1 MSRAGLAPLE
11 RGDNKAGIGL
21 ATRHLGLADD
31 PAFAAPTVQRG
42 VAKVLEAAGG
52 PACADAFDRRRDQL
66 GNDRLLQP
74 VVAGQA
80 EHVIHPVG
88 SAPRHQGLAGE
99 AEIAAQ
105 QNACSWPAAADLCH
119 DPRDFLDR
127 PGGAVDVRAAQLGR
141 QQVPPAEDVERQVAV
156 AVIITMEELALL
168 VAMQR
173 IVGGIEVEDDL
184 FRSLRV
190 SFQEEIDEQA
200 FDRRRVVTNLVITRR
215 FGAAQFQPVQR
226 GLAGQ
231 RRTVTRC
238 ASSLPASTASTGSR
252 RSWSWSFRSS

>member
-1 MSRAGLAPLE
+1 MR
-11 RGDNKAGIGL
+11 
-21 ATRHLGLADD
+21 
-31 PAFAAPTVQRG
+31 
-42 VAKVLEAAGG
+42 
-52 PACADAFDRRRDQL
+52 
-66 GNDRLLQP
+66 
-74 VVAGQA
+74 
-80 EHVIHPVG
+80 
-88 SAPRHQGLAGE
+88 
-99 AEIAAQ
+99 
-105 QNACSWPAAADLCH
+105 
-119 DPRDFLDR
+119 
-127 PGGAVDVRAAQLGR
+127 
-141 QQVPPAEDVERQVAV
+141 VAV

-231 RRTVTRC
+231 RRTVTPLRLQLASQHREHRVAAQLVVVVQVLITQSNADHALHHHGLDRVFHQLRC
-238 ASSLPASTASTGSR
+238 ARIGEAGGEPLRQPDRSVGLAQQQRAGIGGDRTTVERGHNIAASDGWKFKQCGVTVCLHWGVL
-252 RSWSWSFRSS
+252 WI